1 MPQITKRYDIGFVGY
16 NNPKRQ
22 AYVNIIKDYMR
33 FKHFDSTWEMH
44 AARCMNE
51 LKIGLNISV
60 EDDVLNMR
68 TFETMSVGIPLLINK
83 VVGNGMEDFFEEDRD
98 YLAFSNEQELKEK
111 AVRLIASPDMRRVV
125 SESAR
130 TKVLAMHTY
139 RNRLN
144 TVLATLGYDMLKNV

>member
-1 MPQITKRYDIGFVGY
+1 
-16 NNPKRQ
+16 
-22 AYVNIIKDYMR
+22 
-33 FKHFDSTWEMH
+33 
-44 AARCMNE
+44 
-51 LKIGLNISV
+51 
-60 EDDVLNMR
+60 
-68 TFETMSVGIPLLINK
+68 LINK